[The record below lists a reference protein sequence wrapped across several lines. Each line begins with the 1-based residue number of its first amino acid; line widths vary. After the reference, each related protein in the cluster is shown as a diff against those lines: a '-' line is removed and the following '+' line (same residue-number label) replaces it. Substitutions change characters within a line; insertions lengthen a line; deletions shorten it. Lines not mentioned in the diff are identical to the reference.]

1 MVTMDRKIFFKP
13 VVFLT
18 LFIYGLQL
26 LAERFGW
33 YDSHWWFD
41 IPMHFLGGFWVGT
54 FFFWFFSYVEVPFLR
69 QPVRAITR
77 QTLMHAIF
85 FLILVSLAWEAGEFL
100 TTNHIGLALWSMS
113 DTAGDIFFDLGGGA
127 AALFYY
133 RKIIMLPAEDN
144 VQSS

>member
-1 MVTMDRKIFFKP
+1 MTMDRKIFFKP
-13 VVFLT
+13 VLFLM

-41 IPMHFLGGFWVGT
+41 IPMHFLGGFWVGI
-54 FFFWFFSYVEVPFLR
+54 FFFWFFSYAEVPFVR
-69 QPVRAITR
+69 QPVRAITG

-113 DTAGDIFFDLGGGA
+113 DTAGDIFFDLAGGA
-127 AALFYY
+127 AALFYCF
-133 RKIIMLPAEDN
+133 RKIMTPRFFK